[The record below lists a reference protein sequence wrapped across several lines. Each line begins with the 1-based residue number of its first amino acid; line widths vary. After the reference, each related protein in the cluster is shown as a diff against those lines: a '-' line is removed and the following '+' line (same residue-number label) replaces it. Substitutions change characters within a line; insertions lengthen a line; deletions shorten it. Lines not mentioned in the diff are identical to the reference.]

1 MITFALTLLSHT
13 PPWVWAILALLVAL
27 GAMQLRDHVLTR
39 QRLLVQPVALGA
51 LSLYAAVSTFGLQ
64 TGALLA
70 WAMGA
75 TLGAALNR
83 PLRLPRQVRRQAD
96 GRFAI
101 GGSWAPMALLMTIF
115 WLRYGINAS
124 LAMVPAL
131 AGQPAFAGGASAL
144 YGAASGLLVAR
155 AWRVLQHDQDTA
167 RSATAAWTAG
177 V

>member
-1 MITFALTLLSHT
+1 MTYFALSLLQHT
-13 PPWVWAILALLVAL
+13 PMWVWAILALLVAL

-51 LSLYAAVSTFGLQ
+51 LSLYAAVSTFGPQ
-64 TGALLA
+64 TGVLLA
-70 WAMGA
+70 WALGA
-75 TLGAALNR
+75 ALGAALNR
-83 PLRLPRQVRRQAD
+83 TLRLPRQVRRQAD

-131 AGQPAFAGGASAL
+131 AGIASSL
-144 YGAASGLLVAR
+144 YGAATGLLAAR
-155 AWRVLQHDQDTA
+155 AWRALQQDQSNA
-167 RSATAAWTAG
+167 HAGSASWAAGT
-177 V
+177 